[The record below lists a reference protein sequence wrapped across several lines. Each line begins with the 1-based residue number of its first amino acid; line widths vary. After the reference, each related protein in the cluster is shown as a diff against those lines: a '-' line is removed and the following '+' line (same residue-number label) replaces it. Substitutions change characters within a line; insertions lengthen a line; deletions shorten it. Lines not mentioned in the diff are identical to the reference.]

1 MAFNERIRWISRTAL
16 LLFILASV
24 AFLSAITAMRF
35 AIQGREVVMPDVVS
49 KKVGEA
55 QAALQAKSLGMKIE
69 DRIYSDLPKDA
80 VVRQSPPAGL
90 RVKTGQRAHVVLS
103 LGSQQAT
110 IPSLEQ
116 KSLRIAR
123 IELLRGGM
131 QIGEVSSA
139 FLPDSPPDT
148 VLQQD
153 PVPGASHVSSPR
165 VDVLVSLGARPEAI
179 VMPQLV
185 GLPLAEAE
193 QRISAAGVHA
203 AKLTFTPSPGSA
215 SGGVTSQKPAYG
227 SRVEAGTAVEL
238 EVAE

>member
-1 MAFNERIRWISRTAL
+1 MAFTERIRWFSRMAM

-24 AFLSAITAMRF
+24 AFLSAITTMRF

-49 KKVGEA
+49 KKVAEA
-55 QAALQAKSLGMKIE
+55 QAALQAKGLGMRIE

-103 LGSQQAT
+103 LGPQQAT

-116 KSLRIAR
+116 RSLRVAR
-123 IELLRGGM
+123 IELLRNGM
-131 QIGEVSSA
+131 QIGEVSST

-153 PVPGASHVSSPR
+153 PAAGASHVSSPR

-179 VMPQLV
+179 VMPELV
-185 GLPLAEAE
+185 GLPLGEAE
-193 QRISAAGVHA
+193 QRITTAGLHA
-203 AKLTFTPSPGSA
+203 AKLTFVPLPGASP
-215 SGGVTSQKPAYG
+215 GGVTSQKPAHG
-227 SRVEAGTAVEL
+227 SRVEAGAAVEL